1 MPLNVLVSAYAC
13 GPNWGSE
20 IGMGWN
26 WVINLAQYCQL
37 TVITEQGFQNDIEAV
52 LPNLDLKFRPRYH
65 FIDIGEK
72 SRRRFWNQGDWRFY
86 SDYRRWQ
93 WQAYQLAES
102 LIKAEQFDLAHQLN
116 MIGYREP
123 GYLWKL
129 PLPLIW
135 GPMGGHVQMPWAFIP
150 VLGWKDG
157 LQHALR
163 NMLNAIQMR
172 ASVRVRKAIQK
183 ADVLIAATGE
193 DQQAIKRVHQ
203 REAVLI
209 NETGTYPHETQ
220 GSRVLWKKNR
230 PLKLVWC
237 GKFVARKMLPIGLRA
252 IAQVCHEMSIE
263 LHIVG
268 SGNLDSE
275 WKELANKL
283 NIEKI
288 CHWHGH
294 CPHEQALEIMQSC
307 DAMLFTSVQEGTPH
321 VILEAIGLGLPVI
334 CHDSCGHGEVINQ
347 NSGIKIPVINPTH
360 SIKAFAKALTEIGH
374 NPTILDQL
382 SQGAIQRA
390 EELSW
395 NNKAKVMY
403 DLYQKMLA

>member
-37 TVITEQGFQNDIEAV
+37 TVITEKGFKNDIETV
-52 LPNLDLKFRPRYH
+52 LPNLNLKYQPKFH

-72 SRRRFWNQGDWRFY
+72 ARRRFWNQGDWRFY
-86 SDYRRWQ
+86 SDYRHWQ
-93 WQAYQLAES
+93 WVAYQLAET
-102 LIKAEQFDLAHQLN
+102 LIKVEQFDLVHQLN

-135 GPMGGHVQMPWAFIP
+135 GPIGGHAQMPWAFIP
-150 VLGWKDG
+150 TLGWKDG
-157 LQHALR
+157 LQHTLR
-163 NMLNAIQMR
+163 NTLNAIQMR
-172 ASVRVRKAIQK
+172 ASVRVKKAIEK
-183 ADVLIAATGE
+183 ARVLIAATGE
-193 DQQAIKRVHQ
+193 DQRAIKHVHQ
-203 REAVLI
+203 RDAILI
-209 NETGTYPHETQ
+209 NETGTYPHEAQ
-220 GSRVLWKKNR
+220 GTRVPWEKDR

-237 GKFVARKMLPIGLRA
+237 GKLVARKMLPVGLQA
-252 IAQVCHEMSIE
+252 IARVCHEMSIE

-268 SGNLDSE
+268 SGNLE
-275 WKELANKL
+275 IQWKELAKRL
-283 NIEKI
+283 KIEKY
-288 CHWHGH
+288 CHWYGH
-294 CPHEQALEIMQSC
+294 CPHDQALGIMQSS

-321 VILEAIGLGLPVI
+321 VILEALGFGLPII
-334 CHDSCGHGEVINQ
+334 CHDTCGHGEVVNQ
-347 NSGIKIPVINPTH
+347 NCGIKIPIVNPAY
-360 SIKAFAKALTEIGH
+360 SIDAFAKALIEMGH
-374 NPTILDQL
+374 TPAILDQL
-382 SQGAIQRA
+382 SQGAIRRA

-395 NNKAKVMY
+395 NNKAKIMH

>member
-37 TVITEQGFQNDIEAV
+37 TVITEQGFQSDIQTV
-52 LPNLDLKFRPRYH
+52 LPNLALKFRPRFH

-72 SRRRFWNQGDWRFY
+72 ARQRFWNQGDWRFY

-93 WQAYQLAES
+93 WQAYQLAET
-102 LIKAEQFDLAHQLN
+102 LIKAEQFDLVHQLN

-135 GPMGGHVQMPWAFIP
+135 GPIGGHAQMPWAFVPMMSGKSRI
-150 VLGWKDG
+150 
-157 LQHALR
+157 HYILR
-163 NMLNAIQMR
+163 NVLNFIQMR
-172 ASVRVRKAIQK
+172 TSVRVKKAMQHANIL
-183 ADVLIAATGE
+183 VAATNN
-193 DQQAIKRVHQ
+193 DQLAISTVHR
-203 REAVLI
+203 REAILI
-209 NETGTYPHETQ
+209 NETGTYPNETH
-220 GSRVLWKKNR
+220 RTCVLWEKNR

-237 GKFVARKMLPIGLRA
+237 GKFIALKALPIALYA
-252 IAQVCHEMSIE
+252 IAQVCHEIGLE

-275 WKELANKL
+275 WKKLAKKL
-283 NIEKI
+283 NIEQI

-294 CPHEQALEIMQSC
+294 CPHEQALEIMKTC

-321 VILEAIGLGLPVI
+321 VILEAIGFGLPVI

-347 NSGIKIPVINPTH
+347 NSGIKIPVVNPGYSIN
-360 SIKAFAKALTEIGH
+360 AFAKALIEIGH
-374 NPTILDQL
+374 NPNILDQL
-382 SQGAIQRA
+382 STGAMQRA

-395 NNKAKVMY
+395 NNKAKIMH